1 MSRWRCSENQSP
13 WRARCTALFVALCTA
28 VAGCSDGPSFCTA
41 ESVPGI
47 EVKVL
52 DAETGHPAACGA
64 VAWFV
69 SGSWAEEMDASWGC
83 TEPDTLQSP
92 WLRGAHERAGNYS
105 VLVLKDGYIPWS
117 RSGIRVFEDECHVL
131 TVRLEARL
139 ERSP

>member
-1 MSRWRCSENQSP
+1 MSRGRYSQNLSQWRT
-13 WRARCTALFVALCTA
+13 RCTALLMAFCTV
-28 VAGCSDGPSFCTA
+28 VAGCSDGPFSCTA

-64 VAWFV
+64 VAWLV
-69 SGSWAEEMDASWGC
+69 SGSWSEEMDASWGC

-92 WLRGAHERAGNYS
+92 WLRGAYERAGNYS

-117 RSGIRVFEDECHVL
+117 RSGLRVFEDECHVH
-131 TVRLEARL
+131 TIRLEARL
-139 ERSP
+139 ERNR